1 MKNTIIA
8 PKVLSAYF
16 CCDLKQ
22 YPGMNIGENIK
33 KIRSAKKLSQKEVAV
48 SLKMDPAQYSRIE
61 AGKSDPYFSTIE
73 KIAKALGVEVAD
85 LVTGE
90 DMDVNT
96 ADKSLMEK
104 LRYIELLEEKERS
117 AFFVMLDSLIA
128 KKKLKDNLS
137 NLVTG

>member
-1 MKNTIIA
+1 MKNDIIA
-8 PKVLSAYF
+8 QKVLYRYF

-22 YPGMNIGENIK
+22 YQGMNIGDKIK
-33 KIRSAKKLSQKEVAV
+33 KIRSAKNLSQKEVAV
-48 SLKMDPAQYSRIE
+48 SLNMDPAQYSRIE
-61 AGKSDPYFSTIE
+61 NGKSDPYFSTIE

-90 DMDVNT
+90 DLDVNS

-104 LRYIELLEEKERS
+104 LRYLEQLEEKEKS
-117 AFFVMLDSLIA
+117 AFFALLDSLIA

-137 NLVTG
+137 TLVTG